1 MVTAGVVT
9 KLSRETSAAAAF
21 DGLGADSKPQKSPVV
36 MPRLQLHGKGLF
48 HILFSIRLDVLRPS
62 MRFLGHICFWISTLV
77 RLLPPSVNQAG
88 GVRISWISFTINP
101 RLPWQSWPTP
111 PQLHHY

>member
-62 MRFLGHICFWISTLV
+62 MRFLGHVCFWTITLV

-88 GVRISWISFTINP
+88 SFGFHGFL
-101 RLPWQSWPTP
+101 LPSTP
-111 PQLHHY
+111 CCRGSHGPPLPQLHHY